1 MPLVLGLGNPGARYA
16 HTRHNAGWDVVERL
30 VARWKAEPRETTRTY
45 RAWHAA
51 PGGRAVD
58 LLVPLTFMNA
68 SGEALAEWRE
78 RGALEPQNLLVVVDD
93 VYLPLGRL
101 RLRTAG
107 SSGGHNGLASIE
119 EVLGTRAFGRLR
131 IGVGAAESSAELREH
146 VLDGWEEAELPVI
159 EDALGR
165 ATEAVE
171 CWCLE
176 GPTKAMNRFNRS
188 DPSAEEVQES

>member
-1 MPLVLGLGNPGARYA
+1 VPLVLGLGNPGVRYA

-30 VARWKAEPRETTRTY
+30 VARWKAGLQETTRTY

-51 PGGRAVD
+51 PGGRDVD
-58 LLVPLTFMNA
+58 LLVPLTFMNL
-68 SGEALAEWRE
+68 SGAAVSEWRE
-78 RGALEPQNLLVVVDD
+78 HRMLEPADLLVVVDD

-107 SSGGHNGLASIE
+107 SSGGHNGLASVE
-119 EVLGTRAFGRLR
+119 EALGTREWSRLR
-131 IGVGAAESSAELREH
+131 IGVGAATSSAELKDH
-146 VLDGWEEAELPVI
+146 VLDGWNEDELPVI

-165 ATEAVE
+165 ATDAAE

-176 GPTKAMNRFNRS
+176 GPTRAMNRFNRP
-188 DPSAEEVQES
+188 DPSEEEVQES